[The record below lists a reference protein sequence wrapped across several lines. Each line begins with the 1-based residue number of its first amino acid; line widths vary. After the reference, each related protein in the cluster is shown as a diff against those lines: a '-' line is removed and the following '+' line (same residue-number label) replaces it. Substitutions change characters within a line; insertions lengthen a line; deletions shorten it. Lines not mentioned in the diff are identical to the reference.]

1 MDRHG
6 HDHRR
11 RTGERGKR
19 RRGDPRRIGY
29 ERAAPDGQGDGL
41 EAVYADGDGLRHG
54 GGYLHVRWLDEGG
67 DRSSGQRV
75 HGNPDGLPAPGG
87 HCGNAL

>member
-1 MDRHG
+1 MDWYGNHR
-6 HDHRR
+6 HRR
-11 RTGERGKR
+11 SGKRGKCR
-19 RRGDPRRIGY
+19 GGDPRRTGY

-54 GGYLHVRWLDEGG
+54 GGYLHVRRLGEGG
-67 DRSSGQRV
+67 DGRAGQRV
-75 HGNPDGLPAPGG
+75 HGDPDGLPAPGG